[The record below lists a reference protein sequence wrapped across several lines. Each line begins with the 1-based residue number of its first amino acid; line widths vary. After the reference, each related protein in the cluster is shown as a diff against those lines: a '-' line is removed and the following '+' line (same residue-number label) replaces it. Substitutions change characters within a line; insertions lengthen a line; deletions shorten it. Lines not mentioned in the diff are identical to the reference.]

1 MNGCVFKRKL
11 KSGTSWGYSFFAG
24 RDQNGFLSEVG

>member
-1 MNGCVFKRKL
+1 MIGCIFKRKL

-24 RDQNGFLSEVG
+24 RDQNGKRI